1 MKRRIYLSIFLTGF
15 LTTILVALLTVYA
28 FYGFFVE
35 QTKTQVRNEC
45 EVLRN
50 SINLFE
56 DNEYYLNKITS
67 ASIGMRL
74 TLITPDGEVTFD
86 SEGNLDQMGNHNVR
100 EEVTEARINGYGE
113 AVRHSETIEKDTVYY
128 AFLLSDDYVLRGSK
142 NLDSITGVFLN
153 ILPIILAIT
162 ILLTVASFVLSNI
175 LTKKLMKPVES
186 AGNLLQEEKPNLYT
200 FDSYQE
206 LTPFLNK
213 LSAQQQKIKE
223 QIQVLKKERDT
234 IQAIT
239 ENMQEGLLIIDSD
252 RKILSV
258 NKGGIDL
265 LNGSN
270 AFSYI
275 GKNVISLLIEDDL
288 LQKLD
293 SVLRQGERINTIY
306 HQNEKQSRIFMN
318 PVYEK
323 GEIAGAVIILVDITN
338 MYKAEQIRREFSA
351 NVSHELKTPLTSIS
365 GFAEMMSNGIVKS
378 PEDMVKFANN
388 IHKEA
393 SRLLTLIEDIIRLTE
408 IEENT
413 QVPKESVDLLEICQ
427 ETIRDLTFAAQQ
439 KQVRLW
445 LKGDRA
451 LMEANR
457 AMISEMIYNLVDN
470 GIKYNKPSG
479 VVEISVTKTLDGIR
493 LSVKDNGIGIPKEH
507 LERVFER
514 FYRVDK
520 SRSKQNGGTGL
531 GLSIV
536 KHVAGYHNGTISID
550 SEVGKGTEIVVV
562 FP

>member
-393 SRLLTLIEDIIRLTE
+393 SRLLSLIEDIIRLTE

-413 QVPKESVDLLEICQ
+413 QVQKEPVDLVEICQ
-427 ETIRDLTFAAQQ
+427 EMIRDLTFAAQQ

-445 LKGDRA
+445 LKGNNV